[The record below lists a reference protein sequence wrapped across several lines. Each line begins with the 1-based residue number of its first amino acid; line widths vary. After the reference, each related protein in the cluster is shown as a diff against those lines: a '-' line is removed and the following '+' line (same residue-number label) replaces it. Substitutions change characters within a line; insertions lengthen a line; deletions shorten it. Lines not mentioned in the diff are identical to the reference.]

1 MGGVYDRP
9 RVLVIRTEKD
19 EGDCV
24 RLAVKDTGVGIPQQ
38 EMARL
43 FDSFYTTKSDGMGI
57 GLSVSRSIIESHH
70 GRLWAEQEDG
80 PGALF
85 CFCIPVNFAGMRAP
99 GKPAD
104 RARSGLP
111 GAFVRDPLCGF
122 SCRGSKSFCDSARQ
136 LIRHKFGHI
145 AIGAHAVGMRLVGRS
160 G

>member
-70 GRLWAEQEDG
+70 GRLWA
-80 PGALF
+80 
-85 CFCIPVNFAGMRAP
+85 
-99 GKPAD
+99 
-104 RARSGLP
+104 
-111 GAFVRDPLCGF
+111 
-122 SCRGSKSFCDSARQ
+122 
-136 LIRHKFGHI
+136 
-145 AIGAHAVGMRLVGRS
+145 
-160 G
+160 